1 MTELSHSEQICK
13 YTHMCHCRSQ
23 YQRHNAAEDVDR
35 PHVPVNRNITIL
47 RYSNPKVHLWSQH
60 NNKHFLFVFKTLKSS
75 EDPLFLY
82 SPFIVVWSLHRYCT
96 KTTPSR
102 LSHTWAPIQLKG
114 SIQSLD
120 NRYFITV
127 ANNSQTQAIYYA
139 YTLHLNVTIPCPAGS
154 VHWKH
159 SQTSIKLVRKQVFKR
174 FSFWKFTQYCG
185 RLSALFIWHLT

>member
-1 MTELSHSEQICK
+1 MFLPTETPSFSGTATRKFTSDHNTKTSTTYLCSKRLKVSE
-13 YTHMCHCRSQ
+13 
-23 YQRHNAAEDVDR
+23 
-35 PHVPVNRNITIL
+35 
-47 RYSNPKVHLWSQH
+47 NP
-60 NNKHFLFVFKTLKSS
+60 
-75 EDPLFLY
+75 PFLY
-82 SPFIVVWSLHRYCT
+82 SPYIVVWSLHRYCI
-96 KTTPSR
+96 KTTPSG
-102 LSHTWAPIQLKG
+102 LSHSWAPIQLKS

-139 YTLHLNVTIPCPAGS
+139 YTLHLNVTIPCPVGS

-159 SQTSIKLVRKQVFKR
+159 SPTSIKLVRKQVFKR